1 MKRKTTNIFLLAFA
15 FVFATAFAF
24 LSDPKAAAQTNP
36 QSVRPS
42 ATPTPAKSPNTK
54 PTILPTASPT
64 PDIDDPNEV
73 IQVKTELVNL
83 NVRIVDRNNRPIGS
97 VQKPEVK
104 VYEDNVLQT
113 IDSFSKAEVPT
124 NYALVIDN
132 SGSLRNQLEKVI
144 DASKIIVN
152 TNRPGDETSVV
163 RFVSSDKI
171 EVVQDFTPNKADV
184 NEALDNLFIEGGQTA
199 IIDAVYLAAEKVDTY
214 EKTRNPN
221 EKKRRALILV
231 SDGEDRDSYYN
242 EQQLFELLREAEVQ
256 IYVIGFTSELSKEG
270 GIITKSPKSK
280 SEAFLKR
287 LAEETGGKYYF
298 PQAISE
304 LETIARD
311 IASELR
317 TQYIIS
323 YYPTNESNDGRF
335 RNIRVAVDDG
345 PNKQKRIAITR
356 TGRTT
361 SSDTPGAKPTL
372 QTTNQSKPNQ

>member
-1 MKRKTTNIFLLAFA
+1 MNRKRTNIFLL
-15 FVFATAFAF
+15 VFGLILTATFAF
-24 LSDPKAAAQTNP
+24 LTYPQVDAQTNT
-36 QSVRPS
+36 RPS
-42 ATPTPAKSPNTK
+42 GARPTATPTPKTNASP
-54 PTILPTASPT
+54 AVSPT
-64 PDIDDPNEV
+64 PEIEDDGG
-73 IQVKTELVNL
+73 IITVKTELVNL

-97 VQKPEVK
+97 VQKNEVK

-113 IDSFSKAEVPT
+113 IDNFSKAEVPT

-132 SGSLRNQLEKVI
+132 SGSLRHQLEKVI
-144 DASKIIVN
+144 DASKVIVN

-242 EQQLFELLREAEVQ
+242 EQQLFELLRESDVQ
-256 IYVIGFTSELSKEG
+256 IYAVGFTTDLSKDG
-270 GIITKSPKSK
+270 GFITKSPKAK

-287 LAEETGGKYYF
+287 LAEETGGKAYF
-298 PQAISE
+298 PQTIAE
-304 LETIARD
+304 LDTIARD

-323 YYPTNESNDGRF
+323 YYPTSDENDGRF
-335 RNIRVAVDDG
+335 RNIRVVVDDG

-356 TGRTT
+356 TGRTAG
-361 SSDTPGAKPTL
+361 SDNPGAKPSL
-372 QTTNQSKPNQ
+372 QTTNQSKPNN

>member
-1 MKRKTTNIFLLAFA
+1 MKRKKTNIFLLVFGLILAAAFA
-15 FVFATAFAF
+15 FFTY
-24 LSDPKAAAQTNP
+24 PKAQAQTSNT
-36 QSVRPS
+36 RPT
-42 ATPTPAKSPNTK
+42 ATPTKA
-54 PTILPTASPT
+54 PTVKPTASPT
-64 PDIDDPNEV
+64 ESPTPDTIDDPNEV
-73 IQVKTELVNL
+73 IKVKTELVNL
-83 NVRIVDRNNRPIGS
+83 NVRIVDRNNRPIS
-97 VQKPEVK
+97 NVQKREVK
-104 VYEDNVLQT
+104 IFEDNVLQE

-132 SGSLRNQLEKVI
+132 SGSLRHQLEKVI
-144 DASKIIVN
+144 DASKVIVN

-242 EQQLFELLREAEVQ
+242 EQQLFELLRESDVQ
-256 IYVIGFTSELSKEG
+256 IYAIGFTTDLSKEG
-270 GIITKSPKSK
+270 GFITKSPKTK

-287 LAEETGGKYYF
+287 LAEETGGKAYF
-298 PQAISE
+298 PQAITE
-304 LETIARD
+304 LDTIARD

-323 YYPTNESNDGRF
+323 YYPASEETDGRF
-335 RNIRVAVDDG
+335 RNIRVVVDDG

-356 TGRTT
+356 TGRAAGG
-361 SSDTPGAKPTL
+361 DTPGAKPAL
-372 QTTNQSKPNQ
+372 QTTNQSKPNN